1 MSQQALDAQHRET
14 IARNAAIRLDAQ
26 RQAAAYSARRAAER
40 AAARAASSTTT

>member
-14 IARNAAIRLDAQ
+14 IARNQATRLEAQ
-26 RQAAAYSARRAAER
+26 RQAALYSAQRAAAR